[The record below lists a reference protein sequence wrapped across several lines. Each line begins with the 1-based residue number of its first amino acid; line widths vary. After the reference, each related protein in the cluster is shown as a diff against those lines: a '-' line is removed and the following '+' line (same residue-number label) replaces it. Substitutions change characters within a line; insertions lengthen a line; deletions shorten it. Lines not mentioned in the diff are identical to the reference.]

1 MKWGKGQATKS
12 CLLVLHQFG
21 HLAILLLLFV
31 LILFGLFGFRLSQGP
46 IAIPQLAARLTL
58 RGEGIEIRPQKAE
71 LAWAGYHNGGAVPL
85 VLRLTGLEVRTKA
98 GHVVASVPLAILSL
112 PMADLFGG
120 RKPFLLTG
128 QAATFPDANVPVSWY
143 ANLWPGSGF
152 TLSHG
157 TVFVNIG
164 AGHIGAGSDRIA
176 LQQAAF
182 ELAVLPDGSVQVL
195 NGSALLARHGQ
206 SAPRLTFAFHGRDE
220 HGWRGVLNVAIDK
233 VAAQDLAA
241 TWPAAL
247 MPNTRHWVTTH
258 IIAGQAQNGRF
269 VLGMTARKDL
279 SHLHIG
285 TVQGGFD
292 ARDLTLIWL
301 KGAPAVLHMNCQF
314 IMQTRS
320 TALIRASSGEMAGIK
335 LEHGTMQ
342 LRNLDQEAPNGLL
355 DLTLS
360 GSMPTVLAVLEAPPL
375 NLLSRTPDEVKA
387 ATGMAQA
394 HLQALIP
401 FKKDLNRHE
410 VHIQV
415 RADLTNVSMPTPF
428 DGIQLTNGQV
438 VLQTDGQAVQLQAIA
453 KLAGSPVRISF
464 QQDLQDTNQSATLHL
479 TGLVN
484 QRLWHAS
491 HLDVPFPSLFQG
503 QAPFTLT
510 LTGEPGRVQ
519 HGQIDVDLTPV
530 TLALPLLGWAKAQAT
545 PGQLQARFTLLG
557 QKFGTLQTLSIQAP
571 ALSILAHSQGD
582 VVVVPQ
588 AQIGRNRLHG
598 MLAIPTTPDGIWV
611 LHGEGA
617 VLDLRLHQ
625 LRVKPSVNL
634 SDTMSGA
641 ATRIHWQAALTF
653 AKVYLAAP
661 PAAPLRNARLVVAGT
676 GYTLTRALFTATGL
690 QATVTSASPTQHQLL
705 MRGDDAGSLLKML
718 GLYKGISGGA
728 LSLRAQFAGTTAQ
741 GVLTLDNARLVYAPG
756 FMKVLQA
763 ATLYGL
769 AEALSGPGL
778 LLNHTAIPFSL
789 TKGVLTL
796 TGAESYSDALG
807 FTASGTVDI
816 DHDTCDLETTI
827 IPAYALNA
835 FLGRLPVIG
844 HLFTAERGGGLF
856 AMRAQVQ
863 GKLQDPEVSV
873 NPFSILTP
881 GFLRGIFGLGQAP
894 APHQAR

>member
-1 MKWGKGQATKS
+1 MKWGKGQATRS

-46 IAIPQLAARLTL
+46 ITIPQLAARLTL
-58 RGEGIEIRPQKAE
+58 RGEGIEIRPEKAE
-71 LAWAGYHNGGAVPL
+71 LAWAGYHKGGAVPL
-85 VLRLTGLEVRTKA
+85 VLRLTGLEVRTQA

-112 PMADLFGG
+112 PMADIFGG

-128 QAATFPDANVPVSWY
+128 EGATFPESNVPVSWY
-143 ANLWPGSGF
+143 ANLWPGAGF

-164 AGHIGAGSDRIA
+164 AGHIGTGDDRIA

-195 NGSALLARHGQ
+195 DGSALLARQGQ
-206 SAPRLTFAFHGRDE
+206 SAPQLTFSFRGRYE
-220 HGWRGVLNVAIDK
+220 HEWRGVLHVAINK
-233 VAAQDLAA
+233 VEVQDLAA
-241 TWPAAL
+241 IWPAPL

-269 VLGMTARKDL
+269 VFGITARDDL
-279 SHLHIG
+279 SHLHLS

-301 KGAPAVLHMNCQF
+301 KGAPDVLHMNGQF
-314 IMQTRS
+314 IMQARS
-320 TALIRASSGEMAGIK
+320 RALIRATSGEMAGIM
-335 LEHGTMQ
+335 LEGGTMQ
-342 LRNLDQEAPNGLL
+342 LRNLDQKAPNGLL
-355 DLTLS
+355 DLDLS
-360 GSMPTVLAVLEAPPL
+360 GSMQTVLAVLEAPPL
-375 NLLSRTPDEVKA
+375 NLLGTTPAEVKA
-387 ATGMAQA
+387 ANGTAQA

-410 VHIQV
+410 VHVDV
-415 RADLTNVSMPTPF
+415 RAHLSNVSMPTPF
-428 DGIQLTNGQV
+428 AGLR
-438 VLQTDGQAVQLQAIA
+438 LTDGQVALQADGQTVLLQAVA

-464 QQDLQDTNQSATLHL
+464 RQALDGNTHPATLQM

-484 QRLWHAS
+484 AALWHAS
-491 HLDVPFPSLFQG
+491 RLDVPFLSLFQG

-510 LTGEPGRVQ
+510 IRGDPEALQ
-519 HGQIDVDLTPV
+519 HGQINVDLTPV
-530 TLALPLLGWAKAQAT
+530 TLALPLLGWSKAKAA
-545 PGQLQARFTLLG
+545 PGQLHANFTLLG
-557 QKFGTLQTLSIQAP
+557 QKFGTLQTFTMQAP

-582 VVVVPQ
+582 VMMVPQ
-588 AQIGRNRLHG
+588 AQIGRNRLEG
-598 MLAIPTTPDGIWV
+598 TLTIPTTPDGVWV
-611 LHGEGA
+611 LQGNGA
-617 VLDLRLHQ
+617 VLDLHLH
-625 LRVKPSVNL
+625 NL
-634 SDTMSGA
+634 HVGHPASLADTMSEG
-641 ATRIHWQAALTF
+641 ATRMRWRAVLSF
-653 AKVYLAAP
+653 AKVYLANP
-661 PAAPLRNARLVVAGT
+661 PAAPLDNAKLVVAGT
-676 GYTLTRALFTATGL
+676 GYRLTHALFTAASMH
-690 QATVTSASPTQHQLL
+690 ATVTSISATQRQLV
-705 MRGDDAGSLLKML
+705 MQGDNAGSLLSSL
-718 GLYKGISGGA
+718 GLYKGMRGGV
-728 LSLRAQFAGTTAQ
+728 LSLQARFVGTTAQ
-741 GVLTLDNARLVYAPG
+741 GVLTLDNARLIHAPG
-756 FMKVLQA
+756 FMVVLQA

-789 TKGVLTL
+789 SQGVLTL

-816 DHDTCDLETTI
+816 DHDTCNLETTI

-835 FLGRLPVIG
+835 FLGRLPLIG

-856 AMRAQVQ
+856 AMRAHVQ
-863 GKLQDPEVSV
+863 GKLQNPQVSV
-873 NPFSILTP
+873 NPFSMLTP

-894 APHQAR
+894 ASH